1 MLDLDSNTIT
11 PNGGLRQKEA
21 AEMGLEANL
30 LKEMT
35 LSEVAKSVTSAN
47 TGADN
52 MTVTHMRNWMECVRS
67 RQTPNASVKAGYNH
81 SVATLM
87 TTHALHTGKRI
98 TFDDKK
104 QDIIVS

>member
-1 MLDLDSNTIT
+1 
-11 PNGGLRQKEA
+11 
-21 AEMGLEANL
+21 
-30 LKEMT
+30 
-35 LSEVAKSVTSAN
+35 VTSAD

-52 MTVTHMRNWMECVRS
+52 MTVAHMRNWMECVRS

-81 SVATLM
+81 SVASLM
-87 TTHALHTGKRI
+87 ATHALHSGKRV